1 MRSQCAHWL
10 WQSVSP
16 KPRRIQSKKGTTTM
30 NITELS
36 IDIETRSS
44 VDLNRCGVYKYA
56 ESPDFDILLFGVS
69 VNRGPVKVYDLA
81 GGENLPR
88 EILGALIDT
97 DVEKWAYNAAFERVC
112 LSSWLRH
119 RYPEMLPR
127 STEEAK
133 PTFLRPGAWRC
144 SMVLAAY
151 SGLPLG
157 LEQVG
162 EILDLELQKMKEGR
176 ELIRFFCTPC
186 MPSLFT
192 GGQIWNSPASDPA
205 KWELFKQ
212 YNARDVEVEL
222 EIQQRLRFHPVP
234 EDVWCEYSLD
244 QRINDEGIMI
254 DRRMAAQAILLD
266 ERARDEL
273 TAELLIKTG
282 LENPNSVP
290 QMKAWL
296 QEQGIRV
303 SSLGKQDVE
312 KLLRKVPP
320 DVKEIL
326 QLRQAAAKS
335 SVSKYRAMRD
345 AVCRD
350 GRCRGMFQFLGANR
364 SGRWA
369 GRLVQLQNLP
379 RNTIQDLDR
388 ARELVEFGDYDSLK
402 SRYPS
407 VPGVLSELIRT
418 AFVPRPGMKFIVADF
433 SAIEARVLSY
443 LAGEIWRISVFHEGR
458 DIYSESASRMFGVT
472 VEKHGQNAELRQKG
486 KIAELALGYGGSV
499 GALRAMG
506 ALDMGL
512 TEEELQPL
520 VSRWRQANPKIVQY
534 WWAVDDAV
542 KTTLRYRMPQRVG
555 PVRFDVRGGGLYI
568 RLPSGR
574 ELTYARPR
582 IDPNHFG
589 GESVTY
595 MGVDAQKK
603 WSRLE
608 SYGPKFVENIVQ
620 AISRD
625 ILAYAMHSLN
635 GYSIVGHVHDEVIV
649 ECPPEATVEEI
660 TARME
665 KTPWWLPGIELK
677 ADGYECPY
685 YRKE

>member
-1 MRSQCAHWL
+1 
-10 WQSVSP
+10 
-16 KPRRIQSKKGTTTM
+16 M

-69 VNRGPVKVYDLA
+69 VDRGPVRVYDLA
-81 GGENLPR
+81 GGEKLPYD
-88 EILGALIDT
+88 ILLALADSR
-97 DVEKWAYNAAFERVC
+97 VGKWAYNAAFERVC
-112 LSSWLRH
+112 LSAWLRRNEPDLLY
-119 RYPEMLPR
+119 RYDENDEEIEADFLSPE
-127 STEEAK
+127 S
-133 PTFLRPGAWRC
+133 WRC

-162 EILDLELQKMKEGR
+162 EILGLETQKMKEGR
-176 ELIRFFCTPC
+176 DLIRFFCTPC
-186 MPSLFT
+186 APSLFT
-192 GGQIWNSPASDPA
+192 GGQIWNSPSADPV
-205 KWELFKQ
+205 KWELFKM
-212 YNARDVEVEL
+212 YNARDVAVEL
-222 EIQQRLRFHPVP
+222 AIRERLRFHPMP
-234 EDVWCEYSLD
+234 EELWDEYEID
-244 QRINDEGIMI
+244 QEINDRGIMI
-254 DRRMAAQAILLD
+254 DRRMAAQALLLD
-266 ERARDEL
+266 ERAKTEL
-273 TAELLIKTG
+273 TEELQEKTG

-296 QEQGIRV
+296 QGRGVKV

-312 KLLRKVPP
+312 MLLRKVPP
-320 DVKEIL
+320 DVREIL
-326 QLRQAAAKS
+326 QLRQGLSKS
-335 SVSKYRAMRD
+335 SVSKYRAMRE

-369 GRLVQLQNLP
+369 GRLIQLQNLP
-379 RNTIQDLDR
+379 RNTIPDLDR

-402 SRYPS
+402 AGYPS

-418 AFVPRPGMKFIVADF
+418 ALIPRPGYKFIVADF
-433 SAIEARVLSY
+433 SAIEARVLSF
-443 LAGEIWRISVFHEGR
+443 LAGETWRLDVFHEGR
-458 DIYSESASRMFGVT
+458 DIYCESASRMFGVP

-486 KIAELALGYGGSV
+486 KIAELALGYGGGV

-520 VSRWRQANPKIVQY
+520 VSRWRQANPKIVRY
-534 WWAVDDAV
+534 WWAVDEAV
-542 KTTLRYRMPQRVG
+542 RTAIRSHLPQRVG
-555 PVRFDVRGGGLYI
+555 GIRFERGVEGLCI
-568 RLPSGR
+568 TLPSGR
-574 ELTYARPR
+574 QLTYACPR
-582 IDPNHFG
+582 IEPNRFG

-620 AISRD
+620 AVSRD
-625 ILAYAMHSLN
+625 ILAYAMETLKDER
-635 GYSIVGHVHDEVIV
+635 IVGHVHDELIIECDQETPV
-649 ECPPEATVEEI
+649 ERICSMMAF
-660 TARME
+660 
-665 KTPWWLPGIELK
+665 TPYWISGLELK
-677 ADGYECPY
+677 AEGYECPY